1 MLVPDG
7 AYTFAHNCA
16 RFHRA
21 PAPSEAELERL
32 LETLVGRITRTLV
45 RAGVLVEDSQQ
56 PWLDIH
62 PDGGG
67 DNALEQLAGAAKHM
81 SYILSTIH

>member
-7 AYTFAHNCA
+7 TYTFAHNRA
-16 RFHRA
+16 RFHRAPA

-32 LETLVGRITRTLV
+32 IETLIGRITGTLV
-45 RAGVLVEDSQQ
+45 RAGVLVEDPQQ

-62 PDGGG
+62 PDDGG
-67 DNALEQLAGAAKHM
+67 DNALEQLVGAAVR
-81 SYILSTIH
+81 YRII